1 MSDDAEVRAR
11 LLLLHASEPGS
22 KSLGAFVREHGAQD
36 AVQRI
41 LAGNGPSRMSE
52 AMARRVAAVD
62 IDSVFQRL
70 EELANTV
77 VLPGSPQWPTQLDD
91 LGAAAP
97 FALLVRGVL
106 PVRVA
111 ASRSVAIVGARAST
125 EYGERIAAGF
135 AADLCEVG
143 WTVVSG
149 AAYGIDAAAHRGAL
163 VVGGSTIAVVASGI
177 DVVYPAAH
185 DRLFANILDRGVLVS
200 ESPPG
205 QRPTRAGFL
214 ARNRVIAALTAGT
227 VVVEAAHRS
236 GALNTAT
243 WAAGLARH
251 VMAVPGPVTSTA
263 SAGCHQLVRDHVAN
277 LVTSGGDVIDLVG
290 ALPDMGESD
299 TTDHSLV
306 LDSLT
311 AEGALVFEALPGRGG
326 ASAEAIASHTGLR
339 SDEVVTALGQLL
351 LAGLV
356 RHGESGWSVVK
367 GLGGTPGR
375 SRP

>member
-1 MSDDAEVRAR
+1 MTDDDEVRAR
-11 LLLLHASEPGS
+11 VLLLHASEPGS
-22 KSLGAFVREHGAQD
+22 KSLGAFVREHGAPD
-36 AVQRI
+36 AVEFIRAAQ
-41 LAGNGPSRMSE
+41 GPTRMSE

-62 IDSVFQRL
+62 IDAVLQRL
-70 EELANTV
+70 DELATSI

-91 LGAAAP
+91 LGVAAP
-97 FALLVRGVL
+97 LALLVRGVL
-106 PVRVA
+106 PLRLA

-125 EYGERIAAGF
+125 EYGERIAAGL
-135 AADLCEVG
+135 AADLSDVG

-163 VVGGSTIAVVASGI
+163 AVGGDTIAVVASGI

-185 DRLFANILDRGVLVS
+185 DRLFANILDRGALVS

-214 ARNRVIAALTAGT
+214 ARNRIIAALTAGT

-277 LVTSGGDVIDLVG
+277 LVTSGSDVIDLVG
-290 ALPDMGESD
+290 ALPDTELARPM
-299 TTDHSLV
+299 DHSLV
-306 LDSLT
+306 LDDLT
-311 AEGALVFEALPGRGG
+311 ASAALVFEALPARGG
-326 ASAEAIASHTGLR
+326 SSAEAIATTTGLR
-339 SDEVVTALGQLL
+339 TDEVVTALGQLL
-351 LAGLV
+351 LTGVV
-356 RHGESGWSVVK
+356 RHGEAGWSVVK
-367 GLGGTPGR
+367 GLRGTPGR

>member
-1 MSDDAEVRAR
+1 
-11 LLLLHASEPGS
+11 
-22 KSLGAFVREHGAQD
+22 
-36 AVQRI
+36 
-41 LAGNGPSRMSE
+41 
-52 AMARRVAAVD
+52 
-62 IDSVFQRL
+62 
-70 EELANTV
+70 
-77 VLPGSPQWPTQLDD
+77 
-91 LGAAAP
+91 
-97 FALLVRGVL
+97 
-106 PVRVA
+106 
-111 ASRSVAIVGARAST
+111 VAIVGARAST

-143 WTVVSG
+143 WTVASG

-277 LVTSGGDVIDLVG
+277 LVTSGSDVIDLVG
-290 ALPDMGESD
+290 VLANVGESGSD
-299 TTDHSLV
+299 DHSLV

-311 AEGALVFEALPGRGG
+311 AEAALVFEALPGRGG
-326 ASAEAIASHTGLR
+326 TSAEAIASHTGLR

-351 LAGLV
+351 LSGVV

>member
-1 MSDDAEVRAR
+1 
-11 LLLLHASEPGS
+11 
-22 KSLGAFVREHGAQD
+22 
-36 AVQRI
+36 
-41 LAGNGPSRMSE
+41 MSE

-62 IDSVFQRL
+62 IDAVLQRL
-70 EELANTV
+70 DELATSI

-91 LGAAAP
+91 LGVAAP
-97 FALLVRGVL
+97 LALLVRGVL
-106 PVRVA
+106 PLRLA

-125 EYGERIAAGF
+125 EYGERIAAGL
-135 AADLCEVG
+135 AADLSDVG

-163 VVGGSTIAVVASGI
+163 AVGGDTIAVVASGI

-263 SAGCHQLVRDHVAN
+263 SAGCHQLVRDQVAN
-277 LVTSGGDVIDLVG
+277 LVTSGSDVIDLVG
-290 ALPDMGESD
+290 ALPDAEQTRPMD
-299 TTDHSLV
+299 QSLV
-306 LDSLT
+306 LDDLT
-311 AEGALVFEALPGRGG
+311 ASAALVFEALPARGG
-326 ASAEAIASHTGLR
+326 SSAEAIATTTGLR
-339 SDEVVTALGQLL
+339 TDEVVTALGQLL
-351 LAGLV
+351 LTGVV
-356 RHGESGWSVVK
+356 RHGEAGWSVVK
-367 GLGGTPGR
+367 GLRGTPGR